1 MIRKALPAVLGGGAM
16 FCASAGF
23 DVLAQQKGD
32 GVRPEVGKPLQAAQ
46 ALVKQRKGRE
56 AMAEIAK
63 AEAVPNR
70 TAFENQVIAQ
80 MKAAASSAA
89 GDNEATIRN
98 NTALLDSGKVSGRE
112 ATTLVQGIAVAYYNK
127 KEYAESATWAQRSF

>member
-1 MIRKALPAVLGGGAM
+1 MRVRMNRKALHAVLCAAVM

-23 DVLAQQKGD
+23 DALAQQKGD

-46 ALVKQRKGRE
+46 ALVRQRKGRE

-70 TAFENQVIAQ
+70 TAYENQLIGQ
-80 MKAAASSAA
+80 MKAAALSQT
-89 GDNEATIRN
+89 GDNDATIRN
-98 NTALLDSGKVSGRE
+98 NEALLGKVSPRE
-112 ATTLVQGIAVAYYNK
+112 ALPLVQGIA
-127 KEYAESATWAQRSF
+127 FP

>member
-1 MIRKALPAVLGGGAM
+1 MTRTRAAICAALVSACFGLGLA
-16 FCASAGF
+16 AQ
-23 DVLAQQKGD
+23 AQQRE

-70 TAFENQVIAQ
+70 TAYENQVIAQ
-80 MKAAASSAA
+80 MKAAAASAA
-89 GDNEATIRN
+89 GDYDATIRAN
-98 NTALLDSGKVSGRE
+98 ESVLASGKVTGKE
-112 ATTLVQGIAVAYYNK
+112 ALSLVQGIAVAHY
-127 KEYAESATWAQRSF
+127 S